1 MILNGR
7 YTHFG
12 GIVKC
17 ALPWS
22 SAERFNIENG
32 SYVQWSGDPMDPYLN
47 LTSTE
52 RIRTNV
58 TLSGQNPRMVN
69 FDVGIA
75 LKQQLENLGL
85 QFVLTAPEDQ
95 AMQTELSS
103 LGEDERTKLAVGMIM
118 TGMYLGNS
126 GSGKQNLNM
135 GAALNSFL
143 NSEISN
149 IAGSA
154 LKTVDISFGMDTYD
168 ENGDGSG
175 GQRTDYN
182 FSFAKRFWNDRIR
195 VVLGGRIST
204 GENAQQQQPDTGLY
218 RQCLDRIPAGCQR
231 NPLREAVPR

>member
-1 MILNGR
+1 M
-7 YTHFG
+7 
-12 GIVKC
+12 
-17 ALPWS
+17 
-22 SAERFNIENG
+22 
-32 SYVQWSGDPMDPYLN
+32 
-47 LTSTE
+47 
-52 RIRTNV
+52 
-58 TLSGQNPRMVN
+58 
-69 FDVGIA
+69 GIA

-204 GENAQQQQPDTGLY
+204 GENASNSSQTQAFIDNVSIEYRLDASGTRYVKLFHDKNYESLLEGEITETG
-218 RQCLDRIPAGCQR
+218 AGIVLR
-231 NPLREAVPR
+231 RKMLHLRELFNFKKNRPKPVNEEE